1 VERDDIHELTAPYAL
16 DALDE
21 QEERA
26 FEEHLR
32 DCERCRDEVAMLRA
46 TAASLAHDAPAVA
59 PPPELRSRILATAR
73 AERGN
78 VVPLRP
84 RWAAP
89 VAAVAT
95 VAACAAVALGVWA
108 ATLNHTLGNRDAALR
123 NQARALAV
131 AASPDARRIA
141 LTGEH
146 GALVVTR
153 DGRAALLLAGLP
165 KPGGGKVFE
174 AWVVSGGAAKPAG
187 VFSAAGSE
195 TAVALERSVPSGA
208 TVAVTIERAGGAQQ
222 PTSAPILRSGSA
234 A

>member
-1 VERDDIHELTAPYAL
+1 MEWDDIHELTAPYAL

-32 DCERCRDEVAMLRA
+32 DCERCRNEVAMLRE
-46 TAASLAHDAPAVA
+46 TAASLAHDSPAAA
-59 PPPELRSRILATAR
+59 PPPELRARILATAR

-89 VAAVAT
+89 VAAVAA

-141 LTGEH
+141 LTGGH

-165 KPGGGKVFE
+165 APGAGKVFE
-174 AWVVSGGAAKPAG
+174 AWVISGGSAAPAG
-187 VFSAAGSE
+187 VFSAKDRAA
-195 TAVALERSVPSGA
+195 AVALERHVPAGS
-208 TVAVTIERAGGAQQ
+208 TVAVTIERAGGTQQ
-222 PTSAPILRSGSA
+222 PTSTPIVRSTSA
-234 A
+234 

>member
-16 DALDE
+16 HALGE
-21 QEERA
+21 QEVRA

-32 DCERCRDEVAMLRA
+32 ECERCRDEVAVLRA

-84 RWAAP
+84 RWAVPA
-89 VAAVAT
+89 AAVAA
-95 VAACAAVALGVWA
+95 VAACAALGFGIWA
-108 ATLNHTLGNRDAALR
+108 ATLSHTLGDRDAALR

-141 LTGEH
+141 LTGGH
-146 GALVVTR
+146 GALVVTA
-153 DGRAALLLAGLP
+153 DGRAALLIAGLP
-165 KPGGGKVFE
+165 EPGSGKVFE
-174 AWVVSGGAAKPAG
+174 AWVVSGGSAAPAG
-187 VFSAAGSE
+187 LFAGGRT
-195 TAVALERSVPSGA
+195 TAVALTRAVPAGA
-208 TVAVTIERAGGAQQ
+208 TVAVTIERSGGAQR
-222 PTSAPILRSGSA
+222 PTGAPILRSGA

>member
-1 VERDDIHELTAPYAL
+1 MERDDIHELTAPYAL

-21 QEERA
+21 HEVRE
-26 FEEHLR
+26 FEQHLR
-32 DCERCRDEVAMLRA
+32 DCERCRDEVAMLRE
-46 TAASLAHDAPAVA
+46 TAASLAHDSPAVA
-59 PPPELRSRILATAR
+59 PPPELRARILATAR

-89 VAAVAT
+89 VAAVAA

-123 NQARALAV
+123 AQARALAV

-141 LTGEH
+141 LTGGH
-146 GALVVTR
+146 GALVVTP
-153 DGRAALLLAGLP
+153 DGRAALLLSGLP
-165 KPGGGKVFE
+165 KPGTGKVFE
-174 AWVVSGGAAKPAG
+174 AWVISGGAAKAAG
-187 VFSAAGSE
+187 VFSGKGSS
-195 TAVALERSVPSGA
+195 TAVALERGVPTGA
-208 TVAVTIERAGGAQQ
+208 TVAVTIERSGGAQQ
-222 PTSAPILRSGSA
+222 PTSTPILRSGSA

>member
-1 VERDDIHELTAPYAL
+1 MEWNDIHELTAPYAL
-16 DALDE
+16 DALDDHE
-21 QEERA
+21 VGV

-32 DCERCRDEVAMLRA
+32 DCERCREEVAMMRA

-89 VAAVAT
+89 VAAAAA
-95 VAACAAVALGVWA
+95 VAACAALGFGIWA
-108 ATLNHTLGNRDAALR
+108 AMLNHTLGNREAALR

-141 LTGEH
+141 LSGGH

-153 DGRAALLLAGLP
+153 NGRAALLLSDLP
-165 KPGGGKVFE
+165 EPGAGKVFE
-174 AWVVSGGAAKPAG
+174 AWVVSGGSPAPAG
-187 VFSAAGSE
+187 VFSAKGHAA
-195 TAVALERSVPSGA
+195 AVALERDVPAGA
-208 TVAVTIERAGGAQQ
+208 TVAMTIERAGGVQR
-222 PTSAPILRSGSA
+222 PTSAPIVRSTV
-234 A
+234 

>member
-21 QEERA
+21 QEERE
-26 FEEHLR
+26 FEQHLR
-32 DCERCRDEVAMLRA
+32 GCERCRDEVAMLRA
-46 TAASLAHDAPAVA
+46 TAASLAHDSPAVA
-59 PPPELRSRILATAR
+59 PPPELRARILATAR
-73 AERGN
+73 AERDN

-89 VAAVAT
+89 VAAVAA
-95 VAACAAVALGVWA
+95 VAACAAVVLGVWA

-131 AASPDARRIA
+131 AASPDARRIS
-141 LTGEH
+141 LTGGH
-146 GALVVTR
+146 GALVVTP
-153 DGRAALLLAGLP
+153 DGRAALLLSGLP
-165 KPGGGKVFE
+165 KPGAGKVFE

-187 VFSAAGSE
+187 VFSGTGSS
-195 TAVALERSVPSGA
+195 TAVALERGVPTGA
-208 TVAVTIERAGGAQQ
+208 TVAVTVERSGGAQQ
-222 PTSAPILRSGSA
+222 PTSTPILRSGSA

>member
-1 VERDDIHELTAPYAL
+1 MERDDIHELTAPYAL

-21 QEERA
+21 QEDRA
-26 FEEHLR
+26 FEQHLR

-46 TAASLAHDAPAVA
+46 TAASLAHDSPAVA
-59 PPPELRSRILATAR
+59 PPPELRARILATAR

-89 VAAVAT
+89 VAAIAA
-95 VAACAAVALGVWA
+95 VAACAAVALAVWA

-131 AASPDARRIA
+131 AARPDARRIA
-141 LTGEH
+141 LTGGH
-146 GALVVTR
+146 GALVVTP

-165 KPGGGKVFE
+165 EPGAGKVFE

-187 VFSAAGSE
+187 VFSTAGS
-195 TAVALERSVPSGA
+195 TAVALERGVPTGA
-208 TVAVTIERAGGAQQ
+208 TVAVTIERSGGAQQ
-222 PTSAPILRSGSA
+222 PTSTPILRSGSA

>member
-21 QEERA
+21 HEVRA

-32 DCERCRDEVAMLRA
+32 GCERCRDEVAMLRA

-59 PPPELRSRILATAR
+59 PPLELRSRILATAR

-84 RWAAP
+84 RWAVP
-89 VAAVAT
+89 AAAAAA
-95 VAACAAVALGVWA
+95 VAACAALGFGLWA
-108 ATLNHTLGNRDAALR
+108 ATLDHTLGNREAALR
-123 NQARALAV
+123 SQARALAV

-141 LTGEH
+141 LTGGH
-146 GALVVTR
+146 GALVVTH
-153 DGRAALLLAGLP
+153 DGRAALLLADLP
-165 KPGGGKVFE
+165 EPGAGKVFE
-174 AWVVSGGAAKPAG
+174 AWVVSGGSAMPAG
-187 VFSAAGSE
+187 VFSAAGRT
-195 TAVALERSVPSGA
+195 TAVALERDVPAGA
-208 TVAVTIERAGGAQQ
+208 SVAVTIERAGGAQQ
-222 PTSAPILRSGSA
+222 PTSAPILHSGTA